1 HELKERVRAAADVAP
16 DVVLVVAMDLGR
28 AHHRARENP
37 VAESRRE
44 ALDLRLHSFGH
55 VECGPVRNV
64 AVRPH
69 GVLARGSARRVEEAL
84 LSDEDERA
92 LGRRAARDLGLALG
106 DLVERS
112 SEMDRPCAK
121 ALFGAP
127 RDRAIDRV
135 VELEDARAVAE
146 RMELRAIPVG
156 WTRAGDVFELPRGH
170 VAEIR
175 SGRADLVQ

>member
-1 HELKERVRAAADVAP
+1 
-16 DVVLVVAMDLGR
+16 MDLGR
-28 AHHRARENP
+28 AHDRARENA
-37 VAESRRE
+37 VAKPRRE
-44 ALDLRLHSFGH
+44 ALDLRLHPFSH
-55 VECGPVRNV
+55 VERGAIRDV

-69 GVLARGSARRVEEAL
+69 GVLARGSARWVEEAL

-127 RDRAIDRV
+127 RDRAVDRV
-135 VELEDARAVAE
+135 VELEDARPVAE
-146 RMELRAIPVG
+146 RTELRAITVRKT
-156 WTRAGDVFELPRGH
+156 WTGHLVELSRRD

-175 SGRADLVQ
+175 SGRADLVQASNVAA